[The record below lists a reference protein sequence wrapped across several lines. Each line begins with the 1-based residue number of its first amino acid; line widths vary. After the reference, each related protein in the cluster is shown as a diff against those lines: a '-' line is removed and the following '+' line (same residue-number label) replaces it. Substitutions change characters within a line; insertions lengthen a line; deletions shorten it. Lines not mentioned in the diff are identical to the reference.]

1 MLNIQFISFKC
12 SRFDQLK
19 EGLEYLK
26 KEESRRATGPL
37 AFVKENIATF
47 MDAEETLT
55 GTSLRGNQ
63 RARLHEVTRS
73 YTSQGSYKT

>member
-1 MLNIQFISFKC
+1 M
-12 SRFDQLK
+12 
-19 EGLEYLK
+19 EYLK

-55 GTSLRGNQ
+55 G
-63 RARLHEVTRS
+63 RS
-73 YTSQGSYKT
+73 RKVFKFKKWVHL

>member
-1 MLNIQFISFKC
+1 LKC
-12 SRFDQLK
+12 LRFDQLK
-19 EGLEYLK
+19 DGLAYLK

-55 GTSLRGNQ
+55 GT
-63 RARLHEVTRS
+63 
-73 YTSQGSYKT
+73 

>member
-1 MLNIQFISFKC
+1 MIVSEKKKDKVLSLKLRTKC
-12 SRFDQLK
+12 NFSLKICRFDQLK

-47 MDAEETLT
+47 MDAEDTLT
-55 GTSLRGNQ
+55 GKL
-63 RARLHEVTRS
+63 A
-73 YTSQGSYKT
+73 